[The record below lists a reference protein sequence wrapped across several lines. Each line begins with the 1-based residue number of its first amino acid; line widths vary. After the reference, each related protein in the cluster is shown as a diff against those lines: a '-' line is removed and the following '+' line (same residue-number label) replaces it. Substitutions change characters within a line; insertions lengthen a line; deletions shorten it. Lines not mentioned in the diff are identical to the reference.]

1 MPHHCTECEQQFEDG
16 SKRMLS
22 GCPGCGGN
30 TFQFQPAADSE
41 ANAPATAP
49 TQSPAAGA
57 SRGAAGRTEPAE
69 DQPDPRAPWPTD
81 DTDEAGNAPD
91 SDIIDADGQQST
103 RESPAQSKARG
114 EVADVDGGATDPTV
128 SGGDD
133 DSANTRARDERS
145 TGTASPDGSIR
156 EQLEEQFESIRIVEP
171 GEYELNLMELYNR
184 EEYILSLQGDG
195 RYVIQVP
202 DRWADAHEAK
212 DR

>member
-1 MPHHCTECEQQFEDG
+1 MPHHCTECEEEFEDG

-30 TFQFQPAADSE
+30 TFQFQPAADSQ
-41 ANAPATAP
+41 ANGPATAP
-49 TQSPAAGA
+49 TQRADGA
-57 SRGAAGRTEPAE
+57 STRAAGRAEPTE

-81 DTDEAGNAPD
+81 EIDDPGNAPD
-91 SDIIDADGQQST
+91 SDIIDADGQRSM
-103 RESPAQSKARG
+103 REPPAQSTARG
-114 EVADVDGGATDPTV
+114 EVADVDGGAADPTV
-128 SGGDD
+128 SGGGD
-133 DSANTRARDERS
+133 DSANPRARDERS
-145 TGTASPDGSIR
+145 AGAASPDSSIR